1 MFFLRSV
8 TILHLK
14 LTFPYL
20 YYLFPHILIT
30 LAGVGSDQS
39 ANCLG
44 QRDFFFL
51 NSIMNLRKRVA
62 DRLKVGLVSL
72 MSVCCAVMSALLN
85 SIFAPSNCRPVL
97 PQSIRELTPPYLGMT
112 EFFSALP
119 TWSPRRPLSV
129 SVWTLV
135 GLRPDLKRSPWRPRL
150 CLADYLRYLALT
162 HSPQAY
168 CALSPVV
175 LLPYLCKM
183 MAFLPVLAGLCCLKC
198 HFSVIRR
205 RFCLG
210 YAKKVVFL

>member
-20 YYLFPHILIT
+20 YYLFPHISIT
-30 LAGVGSDQS
+30 LAGAGSDQS

-44 QRDFFFL
+44 QRDLFFL
-51 NSIMNLRKRVA
+51 NSITNLRKRVM
-62 DRLKVGLVSL
+62 DWLKAGLVSL
-72 MSVCCAVMSALLN
+72 MSVLLN
-85 SIFAPSNCRPVL
+85 SIFAPLDCRPVL
-97 PQSIRELTPPYLGMT
+97 PQSIRELTLPYLGMT
-112 EFFSALP
+112 NFLSALP

-129 SVWTLV
+129 SVGTLV
-135 GLRPDLKRSPWRPRL
+135 GLRPDLKRSPWRPHL

-162 HSPQAY
+162 HSPQAA
-168 CALSPVV
+168 CALSPTF
-175 LLPYLCKM
+175 LLPDLCKM
-183 MAFLPVLAGLCCLKC
+183 VAFLPVLAGLCCLKC